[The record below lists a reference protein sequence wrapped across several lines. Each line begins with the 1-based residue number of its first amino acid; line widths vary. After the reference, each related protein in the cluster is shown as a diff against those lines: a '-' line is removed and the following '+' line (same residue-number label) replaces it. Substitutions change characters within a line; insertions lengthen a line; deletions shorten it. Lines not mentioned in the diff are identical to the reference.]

1 METDKRLEALCEK
14 FTDMEE
20 AEKDYILGISRALA
34 FTVSVQN
41 GNPRKDVVPLPVSD
55 GYRGITIR

>member
-14 FTDMEE
+14 FTDLEE
-20 AEKDYILGISRALA
+20 VEKDYILGISRALA

-41 GNPRKDVVPLPVSD
+41 SNSCKGAIPLPVSD
-55 GYRGITIR
+55 DNWSIL